1 MPANDVYELSVDSF
15 YGNENMT
22 TVLHFGQVGS
32 DGTGDP
38 RDALNQVWMAS
49 FDAPQRLGQVAG
61 VVHFQQRIRR
71 LLPTQT
77 QSLITPNAGVGTVAG
92 DGLPTNQCAILR
104 MYGVLSGPRGIGHQ
118 KLYGIAISMVL
129 EGRVSVSFRDS
140 VEPYG
145 LLFTADTTPVNGWKF
160 RAGVLGVDSVL
171 RAIQKTDVLARVK
184 QVHSRSAR
192 VGI

>member
-1 MPANDVYELSVDSF
+1 MPANDIYELSVDAV
-15 YGNENMT
+15 YGSENMT
-22 TVLHFGQVGS
+22 TVLHWLQVGS

-38 RDALNQVWMAS
+38 RDALNQIWVAS
-49 FDAPQRLGQVAG
+49 FDAPQRLSQVVG
-61 VVHFQQRIRR
+61 VVHFQQRVRR
-71 LLPTQT
+71 LFPTQT
-77 QSLITPNAGVGTVAG
+77 QSLITANAGVGTMAG

-118 KLYGIAISMVL
+118 KLYGIPTSLVL
-129 EGRVSVSFRDS
+129 RGRVLIAYRDA

-145 LLFTADTTPVNGWKF
+145 LLFTSDTTVANGWKF
-160 RAGVLGVDSVL
+160 RAGVLGVDNVC
-171 RAIQKTDVLARVK
+171 RAVQKTDILARVK